1 MVMVVVNVVT
11 MGWGTGG
18 TVLDGTV
25 LVENV
30 LWAV

>member
-1 MVMVVVNVVT
+1 MVLTNVVT

-25 LVENV
+25 E
-30 LWAV
+30 LWVVRLL